1 MPTLQIGKISVE
13 FPYEPYDCQL
23 LYMEKVIE
31 TLKRS
36 FNAAL
41 ESPTGTGKTL
51 CLLCATIAF
60 TKEMKSRIS
69 VDATANPQGTTPG
82 SLYPKIIY
90 ASRTHSQLA
99 QVVRELNKTVYK
111 DTKTATLASRDFLCI
126 NETVM
131 KEQNSTTKALMCRNL
146 VKNRKCRYYNEYD
159 RQSKDSLEIIY
170 NCNGM
175 VPDIEDIVNIGKKH
189 SVCPFYRTRSLVD
202 EADLLLMP
210 YNYVIDPRLRR
221 MHDVGLK
228 GNIVIFDEAHNLE
241 AICEE
246 AVSVSFSSKELSGCI
261 RETKTVLEMIM
272 NDEEEV
278 RTKMDNTDAP
288 FGASDDVVDR
298 SEVHLEKND
307 VARLLAMLQSLE
319 VVVDGLKKNGQG
331 GRRLNM
337 VEGKVHAGQK
347 MVELLKTAGIR
358 RDFRDELSLLVD
370 RIGQYLVQK
379 GSSDQGTVF
388 ADTGAHLQHFASF
401 VSVVYADGYDPLA
414 PFHEPKNSKAKRFN
428 DQRLTNLM
436 AEKFQLYVTEE
447 GTLVTL
453 NYWCFS
459 PVVAMRYMHARGV
472 RSIIVTSGTLSPL
485 KAFIEVLGVDMRITL
500 ENDHVASSDQVIGAC
515 VYGDDNG
522 LAICGSF
529 KNRSSDAYL
538 LGVGSVIRRIC
549 SIVPEGILVF
559 FSSYVLMNTCIRKWK
574 AHNVT
579 GSSPWSEMAQS
590 KKLFVEPK
598 SKVELK
604 LILAQFRESV
614 HQDNGAALFAVC
626 RAKVSEGIDFS
637 DSESRA
643 VVVVGV
649 PFAPISDPRIQLKKQ
664 YLCERRVNDKNSTN
678 MMSGEEWY
686 QVDAL
691 RAVNQ
696 AIGRVLRHK
705 DDFGAVVLVDSR
717 FSAMGPKR
725 FSSWMRNSLKTYK
738 NVGEFEPLCAKFF
751 KDHGLNPGK
760 PASLVVSNSGNRNGE
775 VKKRK
780 MEADA
785 DMAQNSKFGI
795 EAANRGHRLLD
806 SLCEFDG
813 LYEKTNNAS
822 LEVARQSTALKPVR
836 ERSGGIL
843 ADIEE
848 LSSWKPKQLEAR
860 LQSEQSNFDILPT
873 QPLPSGIAKKKIKL
887 KPNCMASQS
896 KSLTSKTVRSTSEVL
911 ESLKR
916 TPTQLIEL
924 IQNVKDLEVRAQ
936 VNKTLV
942 AYKKSKDF
950 SLLLTK
956 MSSVLLP
963 QYSELFKALCSILS
977 EEHQLLFLP
986 ECQRLRLI

>member
-1 MPTLQIGKISVE
+1 VTPNSIMPTLQIDKISVE
-13 FPYEPYDCQL
+13 FPYEPYGCQL

-69 VDATANPQGTTPG
+69 IDANGNPQGTTPG

-111 DTKTATLASRDFLCI
+111 DIKTVTLASRDVLCI

-131 KEQNSTTKALMCRNL
+131 KEQNSTMKALMCRNL
-146 VKNRKCRYYNEYD
+146 VKKRKCRYYNEYD
-159 RQSKDSLEIIY
+159 RHSKDSLEIIY

-175 VPDIEDIVNIGKKH
+175 VPDIEDVVNISKKH
-189 SVCPFYRTRSLVD
+189 SVCPFYRMRSLVD

-210 YNYVIDPRLRR
+210 YNYVVDPRLRR
-221 MHDVGLK
+221 MHDVALK
-228 GNIVIFDEAHNLE
+228 GNIIIFDEAHNLE

-246 AVSVSFSSKELSGCI
+246 AISVSFTSKELSGCI
-261 RETKTVLEMIM
+261 REAKTVLEMIM
-272 NDEEEV
+272 NDEEEI
-278 RTKMDNTDAP
+278 RAKMDNSDAP

-307 VARLLAMLQSLE
+307 VARLLAMLQALE
-319 VVVDGLKKNGQG
+319 VVVDGMKKNGKG

-337 VEGKVHAGQK
+337 LEGKVYAGQK
-347 MVELLKTAGIR
+347 MIELLKTAGIR

-401 VSVVYADGYDPLA
+401 IAIVYTDGYDPLA
-414 PFHEPKNSKAKRFN
+414 PFHEPKSSKAKRFN
-428 DQRLTNLM
+428 DHRLSDLM
-436 AEKFQLYVTEE
+436 AEKFQLYLTEE

-459 PVVAMRYMHARGV
+459 PTVAMRYMHARGV

-485 KAFIEVLGVDMRITL
+485 KAFIEGLGIDMRITL
-500 ENDHVASSDQVIGAC
+500 ENDHVAESDQVIGAFVC
-515 VYGDDNG
+515 NDDNG
-522 LAICGSF
+522 VAICGSF
-529 KNRSSDAYL
+529 KNRNNDAYL
-538 LGVGSVIRRIC
+538 LSVGTVIRRIC

-574 AHNVT
+574 AESAT
-579 GSSPWSEMAQS
+579 GPSRWNEIAQL

-614 HQDNGAALFAVC
+614 HQDNGAVLFAVC

-643 VVVVGV
+643 VMVVGV
-649 PFAPISDPRIQLKKQ
+649 PFAPVSDPRIQLKKQ
-664 YLCERRVNDKNSTN
+664 YLCERRVNDKN

-705 DDFGAVVLVDSR
+705 EDFGAVVLLDSR
-717 FSAMGPKR
+717 FAGMGQKR
-725 FSSWMRNSLKTYK
+725 FPSWMRDSLKTYK

-760 PASLVVSNSGNRNGE
+760 PTSLLVSNIGHKNGE

-780 MEADA
+780 LEADA
-785 DMAQNSKFGI
+785 DKTENSKFGI
-795 EAANRGHRLLD
+795 EAANAGRRLLD
-806 SLCEFDG
+806 SLREFDG
-813 LYEKTNNAS
+813 LYENTNRAS
-822 LEVARQSTALKPVR
+822 PEVARESAASKSVCD
-836 ERSGGIL
+836 RSGGIL
-843 ADIEE
+843 ADIEK
-848 LSSWKPKQLEAR
+848 LSSWKPKPPEAQR
-860 LQSEQSNFDILPT
+860 ESEPSIFNMVPT
-873 QPLPSGIAKKKIKL
+873 EPLPSGIAKKKIKL
-887 KPNCMASQS
+887 KPNCMVTRSESCA
-896 KSLTSKTVRSTSEVL
+896 SLTSKTVRSNSEAL
-911 ESLKR
+911 KLLKR
-916 TPTQLIEL
+916 TPTEL
-924 IQNVKDLEVRAQ
+924 VDLVTFPLFPFFQEVIPLWEEGNSTFPACSHYR
-936 VNKTLV
+936 
-942 AYKKSKDF
+942 
-950 SLLLTK
+950 
-956 MSSVLLP
+956 SSV
-963 QYSELFKALCSILS
+963 
-977 EEHQLLFLP
+977 
-986 ECQRLRLI
+986 